1 MKRLLPLFCILVILF
16 ASAGV
21 ASADKPLPDSF
32 TITGYTLLPFSY
44 DTLPSGRTKFDLVAR
59 GGGNDA
65 SYDTNCNTV
74 SAVLGLWS
82 PSDPNSSPLSCQ
94 QLCSLMEQPACGLT
108 DRFAGGAFKFEE
120 KGNVDYSYATGEGS
134 GKGTNQGDLTIT
146 MPDPEGAEG
155 GKIIIRFDGKTDGVL
170 VSGNWRVLSSSGTL
184 DGLQG
189 QGEYA
194 GNAGLVF
201 SVTFDGKF
209 H

>member
-32 TITGYTLLPFSY
+32 TITGYTTSY
-44 DTLPSGRTKFDLVAR
+44 TFDPLPSGRTKFDLLAQ
-59 GGGNDA
+59 GGYDDA
-65 SYDTNCNTV
+65 AFCQVV
-74 SAVLGLWS
+74 ST
-82 PSDPNSSPLSCQ
+82 DPP
-94 QLCSLMEQPACGLT
+94 CGVT
-108 DRFAGGAFKFEE
+108 GYFEGGKFQFEE
-120 KGNVDYSYATGEGS
+120 KGNVDYNPITGQGS

-146 MPDPEGAEG
+146 MPDG
-155 GKIIIRFDGKTDGVL
+155 GKALIRFNGKADL
-170 VSGNWRVLSSSGTL
+170 QSVSGNWRVLSSSGSL
-184 DGLQG
+184 AKLH
-189 QGEYA
+189 GEGKYS

>member
-21 ASADKPLPDSF
+21 ASADKPLPDTF
-32 TITGYTLLPFSY
+32 TITGYTTSY
-44 DTLPSGRTKFDLVAR
+44 TFDTLPSGRTKFNLLAQ
-59 GGGNDA
+59 GGAETPVDDA
-65 SYDTNCNTV
+65 IC
-74 SAVLGLWS
+74 SAWYGVTSCQALCQ
-82 PSDPNSSPLSCQ
+82 SSPDH
-94 QLCSLMEQPACGLT
+94 ACGVT
-108 DRFAGGAFKFEE
+108 GRFLAASFKFEE
-120 KGNVDYSYATGEGS
+120 KGNVDYDPITKQGS

-146 MPDPEGAEG
+146 MPDGSKAV
-155 GKIIIRFDGKTDGVL
+155 IRFDGQADLQT

-184 DGLQG
+184 DGLHG
-189 QGEYA
+189 QGKYT